1 MAELVADSELLARLH
16 RILRQ
21 HQDLMGRIRRC
32 PLKVNAARKL
42 EEEAVKV
49 LEDLRAAAK
58 AARMAAD
65 QKQLQLN
72 EREARVQNLIVK
84 RNGCETNREYQLL
97 SDQIAADEQANS
109 IQGDEIFELLER
121 VDAIKARIVDEGAVV
136 EKAKLETQRAQAA
149 ADAEMQLLQQDLRE
163 VRAELIEA
171 EKSLT
176 GEIRDRFRRMVE
188 SMGENALARVEEG
201 CCGHCHTVLTAQAM
215 SDLILKKAVFCRSC
229 GCLLYQAAS
238 TH

>member
-1 MAELVADSELLARLH
+1 MAELVADPELLSRLH

-21 HQDLMGRIRRC
+21 HQDLMGRVRRC

-42 EEEAVKV
+42 EEDAVKV
-49 LEDLRAAAK
+49 LEDLRSAAK
-58 AARMAAD
+58 ATRLAAD

-121 VDAIKARIVDEGAVV
+121 VDSIKAKIAEEGILV
-136 EKAKLETQRAQAA
+136 EKAKEATLRAQAA
-149 ADAEMQLLQQDLRE
+149 ADEEMSLLQQDLKE
-163 VRAELIEA
+163 VRKELIEA
-171 EKSLT
+171 EKSLAPD
-176 GEIRDRFRRMVE
+176 IRDRFRRMVE
-188 SMGENALARVEEG
+188 SMGENALAPVDDG
-201 CCGHCHTVLTAQAM
+201 CCGNCHTVLIAQSQ

-229 GCLLYQAAS
+229 GSLLYRPS
-238 TH
+238 GP